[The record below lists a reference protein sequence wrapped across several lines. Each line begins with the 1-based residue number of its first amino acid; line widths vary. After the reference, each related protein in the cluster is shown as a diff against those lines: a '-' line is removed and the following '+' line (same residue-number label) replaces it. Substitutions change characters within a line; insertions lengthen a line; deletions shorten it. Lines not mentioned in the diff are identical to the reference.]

1 MSGLHSVTARRAW
14 FVPDFTVWG
23 QPSLGE
29 QEYLGL
35 EQVDGT
41 WSVYYGTASIG
52 QAIQEVAFGQ
62 LTDHRGNHL
71 PGSIKA
77 PRVFVRPK
85 SCTPVFVVGQESP
98 DGFKIAR
105 DPLADGPVSVDLWII
120 EVGD

>member
-14 FVPDFTVWG
+14 FVPDFSVWG

-35 EQVDGT
+35 EKVDDT
-41 WSVYYGTASIG
+41 WSVYYGTVSIG
-52 QAIQEVAFGQ
+52 QSIQEVAFDQ
-62 LTDHRGNHL
+62 LTDHRGNQL
-71 PGSIKA
+71 PGSINA

-85 SCTPVFVVGQESP
+85 SSQAAFVIGQESA
-98 DGFKIAR
+98 DRFKIAR
-105 DPLADGPVSVDLWII
+105 EAEADGPVSVDLWII